1 MKIDR
6 LLGITIYLLNHN
18 RTTAQRLADRFE
30 VSVRT
35 IIRDIDTL
43 CMAGIPVVSSYGV
56 DGGYEILDTF
66 KMEKQVAGENDY
78 KYIISAL
85 EGFASAYDSKE
96 IRSTL
101 EKIELVSG
109 GNPSDVV
116 LDFGVLHENETIND
130 KLSVLNRGIKERK
143 IVQFDYTNERNI
155 KKKFRVE
162 AVATMYKWYS
172 WYLIGYYSK
181 YDDYCIFKLVRMENL
196 SITDTENSKI
206 HNVSEVKEMLN
217 NKKDNREY
225 IKIKIYCCSEIKIKC
240 QEYLNGVIEESFDNG
255 DIIFS
260 INVPKDEQFWFGTL
274 ISFGNKVKVLEPKEI
289 SDKICDIC
297 VEILKNYDRELS

>member
-181 YDDYCIFKLVRMENL
+181 
-196 SITDTENSKI
+196 
-206 HNVSEVKEMLN
+206 
-217 NKKDNREY
+217 
-225 IKIKIYCCSEIKIKC
+225 
-240 QEYLNGVIEESFDNG
+240 
-255 DIIFS
+255 
-260 INVPKDEQFWFGTL
+260 
-274 ISFGNKVKVLEPKEI
+274 
-289 SDKICDIC
+289 
-297 VEILKNYDRELS
+297 DRKSVV